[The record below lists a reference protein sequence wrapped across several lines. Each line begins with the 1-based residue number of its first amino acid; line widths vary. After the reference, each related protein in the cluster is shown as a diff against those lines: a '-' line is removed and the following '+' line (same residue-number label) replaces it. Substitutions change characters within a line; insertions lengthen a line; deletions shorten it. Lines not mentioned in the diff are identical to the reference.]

1 MVALLALSEPCLS
14 RSRTCDSWCDS
25 PSRRRLRCEVKDLQE
40 PQNRLATAKCDK
52 MMRRSASAPLMKRA
66 ADALRHGVDEPEVIC
81 CDTSAVA
88 KHAPSVKFQE
98 TVEVF
103 YVVRESDSLLPP
115 RRTSRRSMEDQSRRN
130 LAQFAQNHQK
140 IVSQMTSCL
149 EGLSALVSGV
159 SGAPRSIAA

>member
-1 MVALLALSEPCLS
+1 MRPVHGAKFGRACSVGAKS
-14 RSRTCDSWCDS
+14 QRS
-25 PSRRRLRCEVKDLQE
+25 VK
-40 PQNRLATAKCDK
+40 
-52 MMRRSASAPLMKRA
+52 
-66 ADALRHGVDEPEVIC
+66 HGAE
-81 CDTSAVA
+81 
-88 KHAPSVKFQE
+88 VKFQE